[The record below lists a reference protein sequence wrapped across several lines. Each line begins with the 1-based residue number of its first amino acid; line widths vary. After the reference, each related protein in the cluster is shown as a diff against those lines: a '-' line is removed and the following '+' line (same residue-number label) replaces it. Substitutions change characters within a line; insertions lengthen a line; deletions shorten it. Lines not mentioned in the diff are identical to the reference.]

1 MPAVLREGATI
12 LIGDH
17 AGYELADGDR
27 RTLVCAVDVGERD
40 DLVIVIEAVNVDRE
54 ELLAFAASFE

>member
-1 MPAVLREGATI
+1 M
-12 LIGDH
+12 IGDH

-27 RTLVCAVDVGERD
+27 RTLVWAVDVGERD
-40 DLVIVIEAVNVDRE
+40 DLVIVTEAVNVDRE